1 MYLKGYSIAIQS
13 YEVEWEAPFGLL
25 ALKALQIYI
34 DPPVLSTLTMS
45 DRWEAFTNILKNIAR
60 IAKAVPVTLYSRVT
74 VNVEIVVLNC
84 QKCNQCLDGCKS
96 LGMFFE
102 GVLQLSWSLSF

>member
-1 MYLKGYSIAIQS
+1 MYLKSYDIAIQS

-84 QKCNQCLDGCKS
+84 QKCNQCLEGRKS